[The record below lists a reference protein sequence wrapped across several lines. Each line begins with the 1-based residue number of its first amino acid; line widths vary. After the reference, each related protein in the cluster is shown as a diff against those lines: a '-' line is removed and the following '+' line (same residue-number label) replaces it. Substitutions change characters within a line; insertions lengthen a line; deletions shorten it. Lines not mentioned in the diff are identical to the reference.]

1 MRHSCANKPSRYA
14 FLRKLA
20 DSLASQVSL
29 EAAQPRLDVGQ
40 LAELSAKV
48 IVLGVLD
55 LGDDT
60 VETPEQVADRIR
72 AALAHVPA
80 ERIVPAPDCGMK
92 YLPRDRAFGK
102 LQALSAGAA
111 LVRSEL

>member
-1 MRHSCANKPSRYA
+1 M
-14 FLRKLA
+14 
-20 DSLASQVSL
+20 
-29 EAAQPRLDVGQ
+29 
-40 LAELSAKV
+40 

-55 LGDDT
+55 LGDDR

-92 YLPRDRAFGK
+92 YLPRATAFAK

-111 LVRSEL
+111 LVRAEL